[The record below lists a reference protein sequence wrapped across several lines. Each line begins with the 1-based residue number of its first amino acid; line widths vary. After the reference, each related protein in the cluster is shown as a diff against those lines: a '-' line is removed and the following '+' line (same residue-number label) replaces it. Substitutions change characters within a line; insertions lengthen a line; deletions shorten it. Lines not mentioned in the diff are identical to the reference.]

1 MRKFIVGILL
11 FAVIAVIVLDTCT
24 FVSKPYQKVLISRF
38 GEIITKPTRICYNW
52 YLCWPTDKLIRL
64 DMRLHLYQSNNREVT
79 TSDGEPITIRTY
91 ALWKIINP
99 RLYYEKLPGGTPEV
113 QNYLYQ
119 KIEGTVLTVMGQYKL
134 SAMFNVN
141 RQKLQMHAAEKEI
154 RGKVNEKL
162 KPLGISIKAL
172 GFSRM
177 TFPPTVAVAVYH
189 HMSAEREKIAH
200 KYLSE
205 GASQAT
211 SIVAAGKA
219 KATEILS
226 EAQKTATEIRGMAD
240 AQAYSIIG
248 NAQTT
253 PQARRFYRF
262 YKSLELFKNSMGDST
277 YWILSPDNPVV
288 APLFQQLQVIEK
300 NAAHPAHQ
308 TH

>member
-1 MRKFIVGILL
+1 MQSY
-11 FAVIAVIVLDTCT
+11 LD
-24 FVSKPYQKVLISRF
+24 
-38 GEIITKPTRICYNW
+38 
-52 YLCWPTDKLIRL
+52 
-64 DMRLHLYQSNNREVT
+64 
-79 TSDGEPITIRTY
+79 
-91 ALWKIINP
+91 
-99 RLYYEKLPGGTPEV
+99 
-113 QNYLYQ
+113 Q

-134 SAMFNVN
+134 SAMFNVD
-141 RQKLQMHAAEKEI
+141 RQKLQMHAAEHSI
-154 RGKVNEKL
+154 RAKVNEKL

-211 SIVAAGKA
+211 SIVAAGRA

-226 EAQKTATEIRGMAD
+226 EAEKTATEIRGNAD

-248 NAQTT
+248 GAQTT

-262 YKSLELFKNSMGDST
+262 YKSLELFKHSMGEST
-277 YWILSPDNPVV
+277 YWILSPNNPVV
-288 APLFQQLQVIEK
+288 APLFQQLKVIEK
-300 NAAHPAHQ
+300 NTATPSSN

>member
-1 MRKFIVGILL
+1 MRKIIVGVFL
-11 FAVIAVIVLDTCT
+11 FAVIAIIVLDTCT
-24 FVSKPYQKVLISRF
+24 FVSKPYQKVLINRF
-38 GEIITKPTRICYNW
+38 GKIITHPTRICYNW

-64 DMRLHLYQSNNREVT
+64 DMRMHLYQSNNREVT

-91 ALWKIINP
+91 ALWKIIDP

-113 QNYLYQ
+113 QNYLDQ
-119 KIEGTVLTVMGQYKL
+119 KIEGTVLTVMGQYPL
-134 SAMFNVN
+134 GAMFDVD
-141 RQKLQMHAAEKEI
+141 RQKLRMHQAERSI
-154 RGKVNEKL
+154 RNEVNVKL
-162 KPLGISIKAL
+162 KPLGISVKAL

-200 KYLSE
+200 KYLSQ

-226 EAQKTATEIRGMAD
+226 EAEKAATELRGNAD
-240 AQAYSIIG
+240 AQAYKIIG
-248 NAQTT
+248 DAQTT

-262 YKSLELFKNSMGDST
+262 YKSMELFKRSMGEST
-277 YWILSPDNPVV
+277 YWILSPNNPVV

-300 NAAHPAHQ
+300 HTAAHAGSAH
-308 TH
+308 